1 MSVEWIR
8 RCCLAFPHATE
19 QVQWGDNLVFKVGGK
34 IFAIAALEP
43 SAQFAS
49 FKVTPGEFAD
59 LTEQPGVVPAPYL
72 ARAQWVA
79 LESESALPA
88 AEVKKLL
95 RQSYDLVFA
104 KLPKKTQA
112 ALAQRGGKAKAT

>member
-8 RCCLAFPHATE
+8 RCCMAFPHATE

-43 SAQFAS
+43 AAMLVS
-49 FKVTPGEFAD
+49 FKVTPDEFAE
-59 LTEQPGVVPAPYL
+59 LTERPGVIPAPYL
-72 ARAQWVA
+72 ARAHWVA
-79 LESESALPA
+79 LESEDAVPV

-112 ALAQRGGKAKAT
+112 TLGQRAGRAKAK